1 MTTND
6 SRAYNKSILKTLIK
20 LSLPTVAEQLLSTL
34 LQYVDTAMVGRLGED
49 AAAAV
54 SVTTTVSWL
63 INSVPS
69 ALSVAVLA
77 MISKAVG
84 SGDEEKIKSVSVHTA
99 MTVPITGIILCVIA
113 AVLSPFI
120 PVWMGA
126 EKSIQGQASLYF
138 LIITLPMVFRCSG
151 VIFGAA
157 LRATSDMRTPMLVN
171 FGANILN
178 AILNYLL
185 IYRSGLGVTGAAIA
199 TAVSYIVSGAFMFL
213 AYRKNKLL
221 CTKAEPLPLLANNVN
236 KGKLL
241 PWVTYFRTVTC
252 QSLRNFR
259 SDKKLLKEGAAISL
273 PVLGTG
279 AASCLGYVVFASLVT
294 GMGNTVFAAHSIAVT
309 AETIFY
315 ISGYGLRT
323 ATSAMVGM
331 SLGEGDGRKFEAV
344 CRLSAVMTV
353 LMMIFSG
360 AVLYLAAYPLMGFFI
375 ESNEAVSLG
384 AEILKLVALSEPF
397 YGLMIVTEGI
407 FYGLGKTKY
416 AFAVETLSMWGIR
429 ILLTFICVNIWKC
442 GLREVWYCM
451 IADNI
456 FKAIMFIIP
465 VSTVSLRAKIF
476 AAGNEN

>member
-1 MTTND
+1 MTINEN
-6 SRAYNKSILKTLIK
+6 RAYNRSILSTMIK
-20 LSLPTVAEQLLSTL
+20 LSIPTVAEQLLSTL

-69 ALSVAVLA
+69 AISVAVLA

-84 SGDEEKIKSVSVHTA
+84 SGDEEKIRSVSAHTA
-99 MTVPITGIILCVIA
+99 VTVPLVGIILCIIA

-151 VIFGAA
+151 VIFAAA
-157 LRATSDMRTPMLVN
+157 LRATSDMRTPMLIN

-178 AILNYLL
+178 AILNYFL
-185 IYRSGLGVTGAAIA
+185 IYRAGLGVTGAAIA
-199 TAVSYIVSGAFMFL
+199 TAVSYIISGTLMFL

-221 CTKAEPLPLLANNVN
+221 CTELK
-236 KGKLL
+236 
-241 PWVTYFRTVTC
+241 
-252 QSLRNFR
+252 NFR
-259 SDKKLLKEGAAISL
+259 ADKRIVKESASISL

-294 GMGNTVFAAHSIAVT
+294 SMGNTVFAAHSIAVT
-309 AETIFY
+309 AETVFY

-323 ATSAMVGM
+323 ATSTMAGM
-331 SLGEGDGRKFEAV
+331 SLGERDSRKFETV
-344 CRLSAVMTV
+344 CRLSAAMTV
-353 LMMIFSG
+353 LMMILSG
-360 AVLYLAAYPLMGFFI
+360 AVLYFAAYPLMSFFI
-375 ESNEAVSLG
+375 ESDEAVSLG
-384 AEILKLVALSEPF
+384 AEMLKLVALSEPF

-416 AFAVETLSMWGIR
+416 AFAVETFSMWGIR
-429 ILLTFICVNIWKC
+429 ILLSFICVNLLGC

-456 FKAIMFIIP
+456 FKAVMFIIP
-465 VSTVSLRAKIF
+465 VSTRSLRAKIF
-476 AAGNEN
+476 ASGNES

>member
-1 MTTND
+1 MTISD
-6 SRAYNKSILKTLIK
+6 SKAYNKSILKTLIK

-69 ALSVAVLA
+69 AISVAALA

-84 SGDEEKIKSVSVHTA
+84 SGDEKKIKSVSAHTA
-99 MTVPITGIILCVIA
+99 MTVPIVGLVLCIIA

-178 AILNYLL
+178 AILNYFL
-185 IYRSGLGVTGAAIA
+185 IYSAGLGVTGAAVA
-199 TAVSYIVSGAFMFL
+199 TAVSYIVSGTFMFL

-221 CTKAEPLPLLANNVN
+221 CI
-236 KGKLL
+236 
-241 PWVTYFRTVTC
+241 
-252 QSLRNFR
+252 SLRKFR
-259 SDKKLLKEGAAISL
+259 ADKKLIKEGAAISL
-273 PVLGTG
+273 PVLGSGT
-279 AASCLGYVVFASLVT
+279 ASCLGYVVFASLVT

-309 AETIFY
+309 AETVFY

-323 ATSAMVGM
+323 ATSTMVGM
-331 SLGEGDGRKFEAV
+331 SLGEKDSRKFETV
-344 CRLSAVMTV
+344 CRLSAAVTV

-360 AVLYLAAYPLMGFFI
+360 AVLYFAAYPLMGFFI
-375 ESNEAVSLG
+375 ESGEAVTLG
-384 AEILKLVALSEPF
+384 AEMLKLVALTEPF

-416 AFAVETLSMWGIR
+416 AFAVETLSMWCIR
-429 ILLTFICVNIWKC
+429 ILLTFICVNVWGC

-456 FKAIMFIIP
+456 LKAVMFIIP
-465 VSTVSLRAKIF
+465 VSTKPLREKIF
-476 AAGNEN
+476 AVAK

>member
-1 MTTND
+1 MTISD
-6 SRAYNKSILKTLIK
+6 SKAYNKSILKTLIK

-69 ALSVAVLA
+69 AISVAALA

-84 SGDEEKIKSVSVHTA
+84 SGDEKKIKSVSAHTA
-99 MTVPITGIILCVIA
+99 MTVPIVGLVLCIIA

-178 AILNYLL
+178 AILNYFL
-185 IYRSGLGVTGAAIA
+185 IYSAGLGVTGAAIA
-199 TAVSYIVSGAFMFL
+199 TAVSYVVSGTFMFL

-221 CTKAEPLPLLANNVN
+221 CT
-236 KGKLL
+236 
-241 PWVTYFRTVTC
+241 
-252 QSLRNFR
+252 SLRKFR
-259 SDKKLLKEGAAISL
+259 ADKKLIKEGAAISL
-273 PVLGTG
+273 PVLGSGT
-279 AASCLGYVVFASLVT
+279 ASCLGYVVFASLVT

-309 AETIFY
+309 AETVFY

-323 ATSAMVGM
+323 ATSTMVGM
-331 SLGEGDGRKFEAV
+331 SLGEKDSRKFETV
-344 CRLSAVMTV
+344 CRLSAAVTV

-360 AVLYLAAYPLMGFFI
+360 AVLYFAAYPLMGFFI
-375 ESNEAVSLG
+375 ESGEAVTLG
-384 AEILKLVALSEPF
+384 AEMLKLVALTEPF

-416 AFAVETLSMWGIR
+416 AFAVETLSMWCIR
-429 ILLTFICVNIWKC
+429 ILLTFICVNVWGC

-456 FKAIMFIIP
+456 LKAVMFIIP
-465 VSTVSLRAKIF
+465 VSTKPLREKIF
-476 AAGNEN
+476 AVAK

>member
-1 MTTND
+1 
-6 SRAYNKSILKTLIK
+6 
-20 LSLPTVAEQLLSTL
+20 
-34 LQYVDTAMVGRLGED
+34 
-49 AAAAV
+49 
-54 SVTTTVSWL
+54 
-63 INSVPS
+63 
-69 ALSVAVLA
+69 
-77 MISKAVG
+77 
-84 SGDEEKIKSVSVHTA
+84 
-99 MTVPITGIILCVIA
+99 CVIA

-178 AILNYLL
+178 AILNYFL
-185 IYRSGLGVTGAAIA
+185 IYKAGLGVTGAAVA
-199 TAVSYIVSGAFMFL
+199 TAVSYIISGTFMFL

-221 CTKAEPLPLLANNVN
+221 CT
-236 KGKLL
+236 
-241 PWVTYFRTVTC
+241 
-252 QSLRNFR
+252 SLREFH
-259 SDKKLLKEGAAISL
+259 SDKRLLKEGAAISL
-273 PVLGTG
+273 PVLGSG

-294 GMGNTVFAAHSIAVT
+294 SMGNTVFAAHSIAVT

-331 SLGEGDGRKFEAV
+331 SLGEGDSRKFETV
-344 CRLSAVMTV
+344 CRLSAAMTV

-360 AVLYLAAYPLMGFFI
+360 AVLYFAAYPLMGFFI
-375 ESNEAVSLG
+375 ESRKAVSLG
-384 AEILKLVALSEPF
+384 AEMLKLVALSEPF

-429 ILLTFICVNIWKC
+429 ILLTFICVNIWGC

-456 FKAIMFIIP
+456 FKAVMFIIP
-465 VSTVSLRAKIF
+465 VSTKTLRAKIF

>member
-1 MTTND
+1 MTISDN
-6 SRAYNKSILKTLIK
+6 RAYSKSILKTLIM

-84 SGDEEKIKSVSVHTA
+84 SGDEEKIKSVSAHTA
-99 MTVPITGIILCVIA
+99 MTVPIVGLILCVIA

-178 AILNYLL
+178 AVLNYFL
-185 IYRSGLGVTGAAIA
+185 IYRAGLGVTGAAAA
-199 TAVSYIVSGAFMFL
+199 TAISYIVSGTFMFL
-213 AYRKNKLL
+213 AYRKSKLL
-221 CTKAEPLPLLANNVN
+221 
-236 KGKLL
+236 
-241 PWVTYFRTVTC
+241 RT
-252 QSLRNFR
+252 SLRNF
-259 SDKKLLKEGAAISL
+259 SIDKGLVKEGVTISL
-273 PVLGTG
+273 PVLGSG

-323 ATSAMVGM
+323 AASAMVGM
-331 SLGEGDGRKFEAV
+331 SLGEGDSRKFETV
-344 CRLSAVMTV
+344 CRLSAAMTV
-353 LMMIFSG
+353 LMMIVSG
-360 AVLYLAAYPLMGFFI
+360 AVLYFAAYPLMDFFI
-375 ESNEAVSLG
+375 ESDKAVSLG
-384 AEILKLVALSEPF
+384 AEMLRLVALTEPF

-416 AFAVETLSMWGIR
+416 AFIIETLSMWGIR
-429 ILLTFICVNIWKC
+429 ILLTFICVNIWGC

-456 FKAIMFIIP
+456 FKAVMFVLP
-465 VSTVSLRAKIF
+465 VSTKTLRKKIF
-476 AAGNEN
+476 TAAR

>member
-1 MTTND
+1 MKISG
-6 SRAYNKSILKTLIK
+6 SRAYSRSILKTLIT

-69 ALSVAVLA
+69 ALSAAALA
-77 MISKAVG
+77 MIARAVG
-84 SGDEEKIKSVSVHTA
+84 SGDEEKIKSVSAHTA
-99 MTVPITGIILCVIA
+99 MTVPITGIFLGVTA

-120 PVWMGA
+120 PAWMGA
-126 EKSIQGQASLYF
+126 EESIQKQASLYF

-157 LRATSDMRTPMLVN
+157 LRAVSDMRTPMLVN

-178 AILNYLL
+178 AVLNYFL
-185 IYRSGLGVTGAAIA
+185 IYAAGLGVTGAAAA
-199 TAVSYIVSGAFMFL
+199 TAVSYIFSGTFMFL

-221 CTKAEPLPLLANNVN
+221 RA
-236 KGKLL
+236 
-241 PWVTYFRTVTC
+241 
-252 QSLRNFR
+252 SLRDFSIDR
-259 SDKKLLKEGAAISL
+259 RLVREGVKISL
-273 PVLGTG
+273 PVLGSG

-323 ATSAMVGM
+323 AASTLAGM
-331 SLGEGDGRKFEAV
+331 SLGEGDSRKFETV
-344 CRLSAVMTV
+344 CRLSAAMTV
-353 LMMIFSG
+353 LMMIVSG
-360 AVLYLAAYPLMGFFI
+360 GVLYFTAYPLMEFFL
-375 ESNEAVSLG
+375 ESGEAAALG
-384 AEILKLVALSEPF
+384 AEMLRLVALTEPF

-407 FYGLGKTKY
+407 FYGLGKTRY
-416 AFAVETLSMWGIR
+416 AFVIETLSMWGIR
-429 ILLTFICVNIWKC
+429 ILLTFICVNIWGC

-456 FKAIMFIIP
+456 FKAVMFIIP
-465 VSTVSLRAKIF
+465 VSTQKRRAKIF
-476 AAGNEN
+476 ADGN

>member
-1 MTTND
+1 MTISD
-6 SRAYNKSILKTLIK
+6 SKTYNRSILKTLIK

-69 ALSVAVLA
+69 AISVAALA

-84 SGDEEKIKSVSVHTA
+84 SGDEEKIKSVSAHTA
-99 MTVPITGIILCVIA
+99 MTVPIVGLVLCVIA

-126 EKSIQGQASLYF
+126 ERSIQGQASLYF

-178 AILNYLL
+178 AILNYFL
-185 IYRSGLGVTGAAIA
+185 IYSAGLGVTGAAIA
-199 TAVSYIVSGAFMFL
+199 TAISYIVSGIFMFL

-221 CTKAEPLPLLANNVN
+221 CTSLK
-236 KGKLL
+236 K
-241 PWVTYFRTVTC
+241 FRA
-252 QSLRNFR
+252 
-259 SDKKLLKEGAAISL
+259 DKMLIKEGAAISL
-273 PVLGTG
+273 PVLGSG

-294 GMGNTVFAAHSIAVT
+294 SMGNTVFAAHSIAVT

-323 ATSAMVGM
+323 AASTMVGM
-331 SLGEGDGRKFEAV
+331 SLGEGDSRKFETV
-344 CRLSAVMTV
+344 CRLSAAMTA

-360 AVLYLAAYPLMGFFI
+360 AVLYFAAYPLMGFFI
-375 ESNEAVSLG
+375 ESGEAVSLG
-384 AEILKLVALSEPF
+384 AEMLKLVALTEPF

-416 AFAVETLSMWGIR
+416 AFAVETLSMWCIR
-429 ILLTFICVNIWKC
+429 ILLTFICVNIWGC

-456 FKAIMFIIP
+456 FKAVMFMIP
-465 VSTVSLRAKIF
+465 VSTKSLREKVF
-476 AAGNEN
+476 RSVR

>member
-84 SGDEEKIKSVSVHTA
+84 SGNKEKIKSVSAHTA

-171 FGANILN
+171 FGANVLN

-185 IYRSGLGVTGAAIA
+185 IYIAGLGVTGAAIA
-199 TAVSYIVSGAFMFL
+199 TAVSYIVSGTFMFL

-221 CTKAEPLPLLANNVN
+221 CT
-236 KGKLL
+236 
-241 PWVTYFRTVTC
+241 
-252 QSLRNFR
+252 SLRNFR

-294 GMGNTVFAAHSIAVT
+294 SMGNTVFAAHSIAVT

-331 SLGEGDGRKFEAV
+331 SLGEGDGRKFETV
-344 CRLSAVMTV
+344 CRLSAAMTV

-360 AVLYLAAYPLMGFFI
+360 AVLYFAAYPLMGFFI
-375 ESNEAVSLG
+375 KSSEAISLG
-384 AEILKLVALSEPF
+384 AEMLKLVALSEPF

-429 ILLTFICVNIWKC
+429 ILLTFICVNIWNC